1 MQHIDSGSTLR
12 NFKLTI
18 SYDGRQFHGWQIQN
32 NAMTVQEAFQTAL
45 SKIIGDDFDLKGC
58 SRTDSGVHANMYCI
72 SLKTSKIYQ
81 SIFAGRYRRYRC
93 SGGG

>member
-58 SRTDSGVHANMYCI
+58 SRTDSGVQYVLSKPQNF
-72 SLKTSKIYQ
+72 TSDC
-81 SIFAGRYRRYRC
+81 RC
-93 SGGG
+93 KVKSGIKPMVAA